1 MIKKVVEYTD
11 FNDMERK
18 DELYFHMTQPELIKL
33 SVSREGGFE
42 RYIDKMI
49 QANNMK
55 EVVAILE
62 EVIQLTYG
70 VKTDDGRFEKS
81 PEILQKFLSSE
92 AYNVVFMEIAQNAET
107 AAEFINGVI
116 PKNLKKQVDDALAAH
131 QANQAQTP
139 IA

>member
-1 MIKKVVEYTD
+1 MIKKTVEYTD

-18 DELYFHMTQPELIKL
+18 DDLYFHMTEPELIKL
-33 SVSREGGFE
+33 SVSKEGGFE

-49 QANNMK
+49 QSNNMK

-92 AYNVVFMEIAQNAET
+92 AYNVVFMEIAQNATT
-107 AAEFINGVI
+107 AADFINGVI
-116 PKNLKKQVDDALAAH
+116 PKKLKSKVDEALAA
-131 QANQAQTP
+131 QQAQTP
-139 IA
+139 TA

>member
-1 MIKKVVEYTD
+1 MIKKVVKYTD
-11 FNDMERK
+11 FNDMERT

-33 SVSREGGFE
+33 SVSKEGGFE
-42 RYIDKMI
+42 RYIDRMI
-49 QANNMK
+49 QSNNMK
-55 EVVAILE
+55 ELVAVLE

-92 AYNVVFMEIAQNAET
+92 AYNVVFMDIAQNAET

-116 PKNLKKQVDDALAAH
+116 PKNLKKQVDDALAA
-131 QANQAQTP
+131 QQAQTP
-139 IA
+139 TA